1 MIGGYIL
8 DATAVHQLAL
18 GRPHMVARVFYA
30 VEAVQAL
37 YVPSTALAAGLVGYD
52 VSPLRREQVEQA
64 LDAPAFNLHDLDRST
79 ALAVAEIATMAQVD
93 IATAHVAH
101 LALRRPGLPVLTT
114 RPGELHKVNP
124 TIEVEEIP

>member
-8 DATAVHQLAL
+8 DATAVRQLAH
-18 GRPHMVARVFYA
+18 GGPYMVARVFYA

-37 YVPSTALAAGLVGYD
+37 YVPTTALAAGLVGFD
-52 VSPLRREQVEQA
+52 LSAARREQVEQA
-64 LDAPAFNLHDLDRST
+64 LDAPAFAIHDLDRSA

-101 LALRRPGLPVLTT
+101 IALRRPGLPVLTT
-114 RPGELHKVNP
+114 QPGELHKVNP
-124 TIEVEEIP
+124 TIETEELP